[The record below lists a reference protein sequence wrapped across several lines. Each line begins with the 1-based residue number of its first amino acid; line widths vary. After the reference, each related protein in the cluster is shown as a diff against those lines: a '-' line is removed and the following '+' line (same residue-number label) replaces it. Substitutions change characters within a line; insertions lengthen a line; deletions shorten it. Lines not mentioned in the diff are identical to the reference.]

1 MPCSFFYCSSAAD
14 LQSIGKVL
22 VFRPFIIFFSVL
34 ACPAW
39 TNTEQIAK
47 FGSQL
52 CSNLGPF
59 FRTAIDFYRI
69 CQNWTSSQ
77 PLSLCQTQLKLTS
90 QYGTVGSKHSVQ
102 RENGPKKYK
111 QNVWYV
117 DGPSLPLHS
126 SSVFKRDA
134 LGWRYCICLWKE
146 NRQIMFHSSTQLCH
160 NFFSAEISVPHQL
173 HNASALLAI
182 GYPVMKDYALFCY
195 WHISAKYKILFLQ

>member
-1 MPCSFFYCSSAAD
+1 MKNYICFWVSTWDKRRGKELCHYLTSGLQPQDVYEETAIFMPCSFFYCSSAAD

-117 DGPSLPLHS
+117 DGPSLPLHLCS
-126 SSVFKRDA
+126 
-134 LGWRYCICLWKE
+134 KE
-146 NRQIMFHSSTQLCH
+146 ML
-160 NFFSAEISVPHQL
+160 
-173 HNASALLAI
+173 
-182 GYPVMKDYALFCY
+182 
-195 WHISAKYKILFLQ
+195 

>member
-1 MPCSFFYCSSAAD
+1 MTSGLQPQDVYEETAIFMPCSFFYCSSAAD
-14 LQSIGKVL
+14 MQNIGKVL

-47 FGSQL
+47 FGSHL
-52 CSNLGPF
+52 
-59 FRTAIDFYRI
+59 
-69 CQNWTSSQ
+69 Q
-77 PLSLCQTQLKLTS
+77 PLSLCQTQLKLSS

-102 RENGPKKYK
+102 RENEPKKYK

-134 LGWRYCICLWKE
+134 LG
-146 NRQIMFHSSTQLCH
+146 
-160 NFFSAEISVPHQL
+160 
-173 HNASALLAI
+173 
-182 GYPVMKDYALFCY
+182 
-195 WHISAKYKILFLQ
+195 